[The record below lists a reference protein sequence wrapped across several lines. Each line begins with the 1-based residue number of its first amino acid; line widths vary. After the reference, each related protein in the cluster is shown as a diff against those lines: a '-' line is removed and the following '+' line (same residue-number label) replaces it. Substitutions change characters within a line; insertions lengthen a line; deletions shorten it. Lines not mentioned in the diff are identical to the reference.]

1 MHIKNER
8 GTQMSIKKGKGG
20 RRLHRAVASSLLNKP
35 NMITMLGHKHD
46 RATLAPYGK
55 VKDGQV
61 FYVRKEHFDRFKFL
75 PTNRKTYDN
84 QVHRLMGLLKEPRGQ
99 RDPVKI
105 NKRWEV
111 IDGQHRIQ
119 AAIKGQIDAIM
130 VLMQENATIDDV
142 IVMNTSQKKWCWQD
156 YLKTHSHESRPSHGE
171 YKKLSKF
178 MEDYG
183 LNYKVAIWLLSGNN
197 HDYGVEDFEEGS
209 FEVKEEDKAI
219 KQATY
224 LKTIKGYKKVDVSVF
239 KFTKAF
245 IALQKLHSKDG
256 KKMLIGTLMSKLK
269 KYGGKYFS
277 AGGNQEYYYDEM
289 CNCYNERTPKMK
301 QISWTQ
307 KLIPTDDEQD

>member
-1 MHIKNER
+1 MHIQNER

-35 NMITMLGHKHD
+35 NVITMLGHKHD

>member
-1 MHIKNER
+1 
-8 GTQMSIKKGKGG
+8 MSIKKGKGG

-35 NMITMLGHKHD
+35 NVITMLGHKHD

>member
-1 MHIKNER
+1 
-8 GTQMSIKKGKGG
+8 MSIKKGKGG

>member
-35 NMITMLGHKHD
+35 NVITMLGHKHD

-61 FYVRKEHFDRFKFL
+61 FYVRKEHLDRFKFL

>member
-35 NMITMLGHKHD
+35 NVITMLGHKHD

>member
-119 AAIKGQIDAIM
+119 AAIKGQIEAIM

>member
-35 NMITMLGHKHD
+35 NVITMLGHKHD

-307 KLIPTDDEQD
+307 KLIPTDDE

>member
-1 MHIKNER
+1 MHINKER
-8 GTQMSIKKGKGG
+8 GTNMSIKKGKKGK
-20 RRLHRAVASSLLNKP
+20 RLQVSTERKQNV
-35 NMITMLGHKHD
+35 ITMLGHKYD

-75 PTNRKTYDN
+75 ETNRKVYDA
-84 QVHRLMGLLKEPRGQ
+84 QVSRLTGLLKEPRGQ
-99 RDPVKI
+99 RDPIKI
-105 NKRWEV
+105 NKQWEV
-111 IDGQHRIQ
+111 IDGQHRLE
-119 AAIKGQIDAIM
+119 AAKEGGLDAVM
-130 VLMQENATIDDV
+130 VLMQEDATIDDV
-142 IVMNTSQKKWCWQD
+142 IVMNTSQKKWGWQD
-156 YLKTHSHESRPSHGE
+156 FLRTHSHSSRPNHKE
-171 YKKLSKF
+171 YKKLKKF
-178 MEDYG
+178 MDDYG

-197 HDYGVEDFEEGS
+197 HDYGVEDFEEGN
-209 FEVKEEDKAI
+209 FKVKEAEEAT

-224 LKTIKGYKKVDVSVF
+224 LKTIKGYKKVDISVF

-256 KKMLIGTLMSKLK
+256 KKMLISTLMSKLK

-277 AGGNQEYYYDEM
+277 AGGNQEYFYDEM

-307 KLIPTDDEQD
+307 KLIPTDDE

>member
-1 MHIKNER
+1 
-8 GTQMSIKKGKGG
+8 MSIKKGRKG
-20 RRLHRAVASSLLNKP
+20 RRLHISTERKP
-35 NMITMLGHKHD
+35 NVITMLGHKYD

-55 VKDGQV
+55 VKNGSV
-61 FYVRKEHFDRFKFL
+61 FWVKREHFNRFKYL
-75 PTNRKTYDN
+75 PTNRKTYDT

-99 RDPVKI
+99 RDPIKI
-105 NKRWEV
+105 NRKWEI
-111 IDGQHRIQ
+111 IDGQHRLK
-119 AAIKGQIDAIM
+119 AAIEGQIEAVM

-142 IVMNTSQKKWCWQD
+142 IVMNTSQKKWGWQD
-156 YLKTHSHESRPSHGE
+156 YLRTHSHESRPNHEE
-171 YKKLSKF
+171 YIKLQKF
-178 MEDYG
+178 MDDYG
-183 LNYKVAIWLLSGNN
+183 VNYKVAIWLLSGNN
-197 HDYGVEDFEEGS
+197 HDYGVEDFEEGR
-209 FEVKEEDKAI
+209 FEVKEEDKAV

-256 KKMLIGTLMSKLK
+256 KKMLISTLMSKLK

-289 CNCYNERTPKMK
+289 VNCYNERTPKMK

-307 KLIPTDDEQD
+307 KLIPTNDEELD

>member
-1 MHIKNER
+1 MHITNER

-35 NMITMLGHKHD
+35 NVITMLGHKHD

>member
-1 MHIKNER
+1 
-8 GTQMSIKKGKGG
+8 
-20 RRLHRAVASSLLNKP
+20 
-35 NMITMLGHKHD
+35 
-46 RATLAPYGK
+46 
-55 VKDGQV
+55 
-61 FYVRKEHFDRFKFL
+61 
-75 PTNRKTYDN
+75 
-84 QVHRLMGLLKEPRGQ
+84 
-99 RDPVKI
+99 
-105 NKRWEV
+105 
-111 IDGQHRIQ
+111 
-119 AAIKGQIDAIM
+119 
-130 VLMQENATIDDV
+130 
-142 IVMNTSQKKWCWQD
+142 
-156 YLKTHSHESRPSHGE
+156 
-171 YKKLSKF
+171 

-183 LNYKVAIWLLSGNN
+183 LNYKVSIWLLSGNN

-209 FEVKEEDKAI
+209 FKVKEEDKAI

-289 CNCYNERTPKMK
+289 VNCYNERTPKMK

-307 KLIPTDDEQD
+307 KLIPTNDEELD